1 MEVYIPYDPYDTA
14 EKEVANYINNYN
26 ENNENSL
33 ELMKLYE
40 DSIPRYDYVA
50 ECTMTIA
57 GSTEKKEVFLYCE
70 VFGDGNDF
78 CKIEPQGLNNYGFSE
93 NEIKIMELGNFYN
106 EYALLDGDLNYFSTD
121 EEGQRIYNDYCE
133 GLRNLVAKEIQD
145 QLVVDNKWYENE
157 YGNDVIDFRIQ
168 SPNCSIE
175 NPYVKL
181 IFCDSD
187 GKVIQQMTKSISATF
202 DNKGTAVSLNLG
214 KCKTEACRFEFSVL
228 ANEVFSK
235 EWLENYLLNEYTW
248 KGYEDAGRFC
258 YGAYGEANIKGINV
272 LANKNDEIEFGERE
286 YLQFYFIKY
295 FDLENSSK

>member
-93 NEIKIMELGNFYN
+93 NEIKHKE
-106 EYALLDGDLNYFSTD
+106 
-121 EEGQRIYNDYCE
+121 ND
-133 GLRNLVAKEIQD
+133 
-145 QLVVDNKWYENE
+145 
-157 YGNDVIDFRIQ
+157 
-168 SPNCSIE
+168 
-175 NPYVKL
+175 
-181 IFCDSD
+181 
-187 GKVIQQMTKSISATF
+187 
-202 DNKGTAVSLNLG
+202 
-214 KCKTEACRFEFSVL
+214 CKFV
-228 ANEVFSK
+228 
-235 EWLENYLLNEYTW
+235 
-248 KGYEDAGRFC
+248 
-258 YGAYGEANIKGINV
+258 
-272 LANKNDEIEFGERE
+272 
-286 YLQFYFIKY
+286 
-295 FDLENSSK
+295 